1 MKTAITTAMI
11 TATLVIMGSLAM
23 AQTASQKHA
32 ADLVR
37 VFLVECGLDAN
48 IHAGEVVDYGGGN
61 VVDSRDELFIGYA
74 LMDRPLARSLAYSPA
89 LELLKVAQNGGFKT
103 VAFAD
108 DDGFV
113 WEWDLTKGTWRIGL
127 ICPGST
133 QKSWD
138 GGDSCYQ

>member
-11 TATLVIMGSLAM
+11 TATLMIMGALAM

-37 VFLVECGLDAN
+37 ILLVEHGLDAN
-48 IHAGEVVDYGGGN
+48 VHAGEVVDYGGGN
-61 VVDSRDELFIGYA
+61 VVDSRGELFIGYA

-89 LELLKVAQNGGFKT
+89 LGLLKVAQNGGFNT